1 MDRKFKKSILPS
13 GVRVVSE
20 YHPDARSVALGVWVD
35 CGTRHEPHDQVG
47 ISHLLEHMVFKGTK
61 SRTAYQISKSL
72 EALGGDLNAFTSRE
86 HTCYHALVLKDFW
99 PQAFEVLSDLTTQMK
114 FSKKDFQLEKSVII
128 QEIAMSEESPEDFV
142 YDLFFENCFHGNSL
156 GRSILGSIKTI
167 NRMSMGQIYKYY
179 RSHYQ
184 GSNLLVS
191 AAGNVD
197 HEELVQAAQ
206 QIWGRKKQKPK
217 VVHTRKPRWKVSRKI
232 KEKDTE
238 QVHFLVGMPFPG
250 MNSKY
255 RFHSIIVNAALGGG
269 MTSRLYQSIRER
281 RGLAYSI
288 YSSVNTFADTG
299 LLNIYAG
306 VDGEKLEDL
315 VTLVQKELTRFR
327 KQGLK
332 PAEVESYKTQV
343 IGHLLLGSDDT
354 DNRMNSI
361 AINEFI
367 FGKYFSPEQVVEKL
381 KSITNKEINQ
391 FIKEWI
397 RPDKISGVLMGP
409 DLSQKEEWWKK
420 VSFE

>member
-1 MDRKFKKSILPS
+1 MERKFKKTILPS
-13 GVRVVSE
+13 GVRVVTE
-20 YHPDARSVALGVWVD
+20 FHPEARSVALGVWANL
-35 CGTRHEPHDQVG
+35 GTRHEPSDQVG

-61 SRTAYQISKSL
+61 SRTSYQISKSL

-99 PQAFEVLSDLTTQMK
+99 PEAFDVLSDLTTQMK
-114 FSKKDFQLEKSVII
+114 FSKKDFLLEKSVII

-142 YDLFFENCFHGNSL
+142 YDLFFETCFHGNPL
-156 GRSILGSIKTI
+156 GRSILGSMKSI
-167 NRMSMGQIYKYY
+167 NKMTMGQVYKNY
-179 RSHYQ
+179 RSHYL
-184 GSNLLVS
+184 GENLLVS
-191 AAGNVD
+191 AAGNID
-197 HEELVQAAQ
+197 HEELVHEARK
-206 QIWGRKKQKPK
+206 IWGHKRKRQKMTSIK
-217 VVHTRKPRWKVSRKI
+217 RPRWRTERRI
-232 KEKDTE
+232 KEKETE
-238 QVHFLVGMPFPG
+238 QVHFLVGLPFPG
-250 MNSKY
+250 MNSNL

-269 MTSRLYQSIRER
+269 MTSRLYQSIREK

-306 VDGEKLEDL
+306 VDGEKLEKL
-315 VTLVQKELTRFR
+315 VELVKIELTRF
-327 KQGLK
+327 KKIGLK

-367 FGKYFSPEQVVEKL
+367 FGRYFSPDQIVEKI
-381 KSITNKEINQ
+381 KSISHKEINQ
-391 FIKEWI
+391 FIREWI
-397 RPDKISGVLMGP
+397 KPEKITGVLMGP
-409 DLSQKEEWWKK
+409 DLSAKHEWWKK

>member
-1 MDRKFKKSILPS
+1 MERKFKKTILPS

-20 YHPDARSVALGVWVD
+20 YHPEARSVALGIWANL
-35 CGTRHEPHDQVG
+35 GTRHEPADQVG

-61 SRTAYQISKSL
+61 TRSAFQISKSL

-99 PQAFEVLSDLTTQMK
+99 LEAFDVLSDLTTQMQ
-114 FSKKDFQLEKSVII
+114 FSKKDFLLEKNVII

-142 YDLFFENCFHGNSL
+142 YDLFFETCYHGNPL
-156 GRSILGSIKTI
+156 GRSILGSMKTI
-167 NRMSMGQIYKYY
+167 SKMSMGQIYKHY
-179 RSHYQ
+179 RSHYL
-184 GSNLLVS
+184 GDNLLVS
-191 AAGNVD
+191 AAGNID
-197 HEELVQAAQ
+197 HEELVQEARK
-206 QIWGRKKQKPK
+206 IWGHK
-217 VVHTRKPRWKVSRKI
+217 RKPLKKVRLQRPRWRTERRI

-238 QVHFLVGMPFPG
+238 QVHFLVGLPFPG
-250 MNSKY
+250 MNSSL

-269 MTSRLYQSIRER
+269 MTSRLYQSIREK

-306 VDGEKLEDL
+306 VDGEKLEKL
-315 VTLVQKELTRFR
+315 VELVKIELLRL
-327 KQGLK
+327 KKVGLK

-343 IGHLLLGSDDT
+343 IGHLLLGADDT

-361 AINEFI
+361 AINEFV
-367 FGKYFSPEQVVEKL
+367 FGKYNSPEHIVEKI
-381 KSITNKEINQ
+381 KSISAKEINQ
-391 FIKEWI
+391 FIREWI
-397 RPDKISGVLMGP
+397 KPEKITGVLMGS
-409 DLSQKEEWWKK
+409 DLSTKLDWWKK